1 MKKASQIR
9 ESTEAELGQQL
20 LDAKKEFFNLKVQQS
35 TGRLEK
41 PSRIREV
48 RRGIARINTVL
59 REKQQAKG
67 VSS

>member
-9 ESTEAELGQQL
+9 ESTEAELGQHL
-20 LDAKKEFFNLKVQQS
+20 LDAKREFFNLKVQQS

-59 REKQQAKG
+59 REKQLTKRN
-67 VSS
+67 S